1 MKITPIPPNVEPI
14 LWEFLAIA
22 AHEPVENG
30 IALLK
35 QHPIV
40 SRYVKNFGQQED
52 CGFFAYPDQNSSEP
66 IGAIWARILPKE
78 AAGYGF
84 VDEQTPE
91 IAVAVRPEFQN
102 QGVGKLLLRH
112 FIEATRQRFIAASLN
127 VRDDNLAAIALYGGA
142 GFRRVKGSEVK
153 NRAGG
158 VSFTMILKFAE

>member
-1 MKITPIPPNVEPI
+1 VKIIPIPSDAEPI
-14 LWEFLAIA
+14 LWQFLAIA

-30 IALLK
+30 VAFVK

-40 SRYVKNFGQQED
+40 SRYVQNFGGESD
-52 CGFFAYPDQNSSEP
+52 CGFFVCSDQNSDEP
-66 IGAIWARILPKE
+66 IGAIWARILPEE

-84 VDEQTPE
+84 IDENTPE
-91 IAVAVRPEFQN
+91 IAVAVRPEFHN

-112 FIEATRQRFIAASLN
+112 FIEAMRRRFVAVSLN

-142 GFRRVKGSEVK
+142 GFKRVKGSEVR